1 MTVDITAA
9 SRPSR
14 LRAVA
19 FWLALALFVSWDWL
33 RSEPVDLRFEPPL
46 IAAGSG
52 QATMGGHCALAK

>member
-1 MTVDITAA
+1 
-9 SRPSR
+9 
-14 LRAVA
+14 VA